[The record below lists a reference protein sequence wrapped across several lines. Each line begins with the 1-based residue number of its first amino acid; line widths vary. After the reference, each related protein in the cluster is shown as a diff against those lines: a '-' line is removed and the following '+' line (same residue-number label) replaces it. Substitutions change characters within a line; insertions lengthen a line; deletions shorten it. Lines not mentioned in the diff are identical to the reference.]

1 MFVYLKYI
9 TGENK
14 LVAYFLA
21 RLRDKKTIIFNFYVA
36 LNNKTAQFQAMACDH
51 VCSKVLFRLLCNS
64 LF

>member
-9 TGENK
+9 AGENK

-36 LNNKTAQFQAMACDH
+36 LNNKTA
-51 VCSKVLFRLLCNS
+51 
-64 LF
+64 